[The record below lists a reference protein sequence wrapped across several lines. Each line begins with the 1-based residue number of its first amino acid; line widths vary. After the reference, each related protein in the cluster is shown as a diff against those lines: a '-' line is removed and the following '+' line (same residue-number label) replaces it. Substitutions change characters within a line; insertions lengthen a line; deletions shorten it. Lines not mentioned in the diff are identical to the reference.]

1 MNKKLLS
8 QQEKI
13 AIVGMG
19 YVGLPLAVAF
29 AEKEVRV
36 IGFDLNQE
44 KIQKYKNG
52 EDPTNEVGTERLVK
66 ADLIEYTTD
75 EKMLSNAK
83 FLIVAVPT
91 PVGQNNIPD
100 LGPVK
105 GASEVIGRNLQK
117 GSYVVFESTVYP
129 GVTEEICI
137 PILEEKSG
145 LKCGVDFKVGYS
157 PERVNPGDKVNTVE
171 TIIKI
176 VSGMDEES
184 LEVIA
189 KTYEIIVRPGV
200 HRASSIKVAEAAKV
214 IENSQRDV
222 NIAFVN
228 ELSMIF
234 EKMNIDTHE
243 VLNAA
248 GTKWNFLKFSPG
260 LVGGHC
266 IGVDPY
272 YLTYKSEEL
281 GYISQLILSGR
292 RINDGMS
299 KFVAEKCIKEMI
311 KAGKVIKGAKVLI
324 LGLTFKENC
333 PDLRNSKIVDVIR
346 ELEDYG
352 VKVLVHDPLVS
363 FKEAKEEYGIELV
376 DIEKTKEVDT
386 VILAVKHNEFEKLS
400 KSKIKELCK
409 ETDEKPMILDL
420 KGMFKKEEMIK
431 EFKYWRM

>member
-13 AIVGMG
+13 AVVGMG

-409 ETDEKPMILDL
+409 GTDEKPMILDL

-431 EFKYWRM
+431 EFNYWRM